1 MTRYVK
7 VSYQVF
13 STSLLAISLL
23 ETLLYEIVYLPT
35 SLPPSLDQN
44 RQPRQGGKLEYTA

>member
-23 ETLLYEIVYLPT
+23 GTLLYEIVYLPT

-44 RQPRQGGKLEYTA
+44 RLSLDREGK